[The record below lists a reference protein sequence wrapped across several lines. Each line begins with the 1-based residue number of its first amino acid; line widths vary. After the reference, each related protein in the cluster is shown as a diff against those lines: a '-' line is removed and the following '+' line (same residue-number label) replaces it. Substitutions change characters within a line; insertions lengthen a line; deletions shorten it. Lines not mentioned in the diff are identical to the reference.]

1 MDARIIPLAA
11 INRPAERWVV
21 AVGPNSSYLSSGSVL
36 QLPSWEPAVSMASL
50 QPEETCSS
58 YWRQACDRLTS
69 HSVTNTACHSQWM
82 KPTKQPLVSTTQ
94 PVTDQTNWQTNQL
107 INQRANQPTNRP
119 TNKLMINQSNSQ
131 PTDRSTKQPNDR
143 STKMSQPAKQSKQP
157 TS

>member
-1 MDARIIPLAA
+1 MNRNESVAFDIVLQKAKIHFVYFGKKKNTQKMDARIIPLAA

-94 PVTDQTNWQTNQL
+94 PVTDQTN
-107 INQRANQPTNRP
+107 
-119 TNKLMINQSNSQ
+119 
-131 PTDRSTKQPNDR
+131 
-143 STKMSQPAKQSKQP
+143 
-157 TS
+157 